1 MYNPTKI
8 FVDGANPSVIRSLKL
23 QINEDAEYGK
33 CIQRYKSMKVDY
45 AQNMRIVPINFAQM
59 HKEMLSH
66 TKMLL
71 ENGFIA
77 INPRFTKLI
86 VSLRTAVE
94 QDGKLNKQVTSF
106 NDVYDSFRLAC
117 HMFQFN

>member
-71 ENGFIA
+71 EKWIYCNQPKIHK
-77 INPRFTKLI
+77 T
-86 VSLRTAVE
+86 
-94 QDGKLNKQVTSF
+94 
-106 NDVYDSFRLAC
+106 YC
-117 HMFQFN
+117 

>member
-1 MYNPTKI
+1 
-8 FVDGANPSVIRSLKL
+8 LKL

-71 ENGFIA
+71 ENGFMQS
-77 INPRFTKLI
+77 T
-86 VSLRTAVE
+86 
-94 QDGKLNKQVTSF
+94 QDSQNLLLV
-106 NDVYDSFRLAC
+106 
-117 HMFQFN
+117 